1 MGDNENVWTK
11 TSWRKA
17 MKEESC
23 LKWVE
28 RYVVCCC
35 LFIFIIVLWGL
46 LEAPNSLAQTEQIQV
61 AVNTDLARA
70 KVFLQAGDYRRA
82 VEACQ
87 RNIDHNPSVEAYVYL
102 AYVYQAIDAYL
113 AYLAK
118 QEDYVKVEQLSLN
131 LTAREV
137 IDIIDPP
144 NVMPRMAQEL
154 IHEGLRQQF
163 DITASMAN
171 RLNRVRTDELWLQ
184 QSAWRESQPNS
195 WWAGVPK
202 DWQW

>member
-1 MGDNENVWTK
+1 MKGKSSLTRRS
-11 TSWRKA
+11 TS
-17 MKEESC
+17 
-23 LKWVE
+23 VG
-28 RYVVCCC
+28 
-35 LFIFIIVLWGL
+35 LFILFVGFWGL
-46 LEAPNSLAQTEQIQV
+46 LDVSRSMGETAQPQRPPSRELAG
-61 AVNTDLARA
+61 A
-70 KVFLQAGDYRRA
+70 KVFIQAGDYRRA

-87 RNIDHNPSVEAYVYL
+87 RNIDQHPSVEAYVYL
-102 AYVYQAIDAYL
+102 AYVYQAIDGYL
-113 AYLAK
+113 VSVVK

-171 RLNRVRTDELWLQ
+171 RLNRARTDELWRQ
-184 QSAWRESQPNS
+184 QSAWRESQPDS
-195 WWAGVPK
+195 WWSGVPLEWK
-202 DWQW
+202 W